1 MPHARP
7 ESGDAPTTDGALARR
22 IAARPREGTEAEE
35 AELYRRFA
43 PRVRLYG
50 LRHLRDAHAADD
62 LAQEVM
68 TITLEKLRAGQVHE
82 PERLASFVLG
92 TARLAAQAQGRAERR
107 HRGSSDLLA
116 VAAETLASAPA
127 TDLDVDVERLRACL
141 QALSMRQR
149 TVIVLTFYD
158 EFPAAKI
165 AEQIGSTEGNV
176 RVIRHRALASLHACM
191 DLASSEGAS

>member
-1 MPHARP
+1 MPQARP

-22 IAARPREGTEAEE
+22 IAARPREGTDAEE

-50 LRHLRDAHAADD
+50 LRHLRDTHAADD
-62 LAQEVM
+62 LAQQVM
-68 TITLEKLRAGQVHE
+68 TLTIEKLRAGEVRE

-92 TARLAAQAQGRAERR
+92 AARLTARSQGRAERR

-116 VAAETLASAPA
+116 TAAETLAGAPVA
-127 TDLDVDVERLRACL
+127 DLDVERLRACL
-141 QALSMRQR
+141 QALSTRER

-158 EFPAAKI
+158 ECPAARI
-165 AEQIGSTEGNV
+165 AAQLGATEGNV
-176 RVIRHRALASLHACM
+176 RVIRHRALASLHGCM
-191 DLASSEGAS
+191 DLGYAEAAS